1 MMIVRLLISSL
12 FHLGII
18 VILIFIRRFLR
29 DKLSPRYTFCCW
41 YFVAFSLILSLVPI
55 NSITEFSPLSF
66 TPKHSFEIAR
76 TMATSS
82 GSPIISSDA
91 IEDTVQIVLASPIGN
106 AKSAFQII
114 WLVGML
120 LMLLFYLG
128 CYSHLLSLKKTA
140 ILPDLR
146 ITSSFPKANVHFRNK
161 KKVTLLQSS
170 KIVSPISFG
179 TVQPVILL
187 PLDINNLSD
196 EELEH
201 ILLHELVHIHH
212 RDLWGNIIFCIV
224 KMLFWFHPLVWLAF
238 DLMRQ
243 DREIYCDWSVLTLL
257 QKDSK
262 YIQYGQTLLNF
273 AAHKGKQMPLANGFH
288 QSKKELKARLEQA
301 CSFCPNKIFSPL
313 IGRCITLILIAAFL
327 VQIPF
332 TAFCITQSEDYYHP
346 QYDISIRE
354 IDLSDLYDN
363 KNGSAVIY
371 DMQEDVYIT
380 FNLPETTRR
389 VSPCSTYKIYSAL
402 NALEAGIITPQ
413 NNLLEWDGTDNPFES
428 WNQNHD
434 LNSAMRDSVNWYFQ
448 KLDQFS
454 GKGSVESFLREIQY
468 GTTSIGNDPDG
479 YFDGSGIRI
488 SVLEQVQLLSKLY
501 RKELPVHPQNVATML
516 SALAVSS
523 NSTRQVYAKTGTGRI
538 GDQNICGW
546 YIGIVESENKAYTFA
561 FYVYSED
568 GTEGKDAFNIAST
581 AFAQLG
587 IDL

>member
-1 MMIVRLLISSL
+1 MMIDRLLISSL

-76 TMATSS
+76 TMATNS
-82 GSPIISSDA
+82 GNPIISSDA

-128 CYSHLLSLKKTA
+128 CYAHLLSLKKTA

-146 ITSSFPKANVHFRNK
+146 ITSSFLKVNVHFRNK

-179 TVQPVILL
+179 IVQPVILFT
-187 PLDINNLSD
+187 LDINNLSD

-224 KMLFWFHPLVWLAF
+224 KMLFWFHPLVWFAF

-273 AAHKGKQMPLANGFH
+273 AAHKGKQMPLSNGFH
-288 QSKKELKARLEQA
+288 QSKKELKARLEQV

-313 IGRCITLILIAAFL
+313 IGRCITLILIATFL

-354 IDLSDLYDN
+354 IDLSDLYEN

-380 FNLPETTRR
+380 FNLPEATRR

-402 NALEAGIITPQ
+402 NALESGIITPQ
-413 NNLLEWDGTDNPFES
+413 NNLLQWDGTDNPFES
-428 WNQNHD
+428 WNQDHT

-448 KLDQFS
+448 KLNQNS
-454 GKGSVESFLREIQY
+454 GKGSFESFLREIQY

-488 SVLEQVQLLSKLY
+488 SVLEQVRLLSKLY
-501 RKELPVHPQNVATML
+501 RKELPVHPQNVATVL

-523 NSTRQVYAKTGTGRI
+523 NSTRQVYGKTGTGRI
-538 GDQNICGW
+538 GNQNICGW

-581 AFAQLG
+581 AFAQFG